1 MEHQESFII
10 DPASSGNKGSSVEFE
25 VVGLTHSIRFARVT
39 KTTRDGRRIAN
50 SRI

>member
-10 DPASSGNKGSSVEFE
+10 DPVSSGNKGSSVEFE

-39 KTTRDGRRIAN
+39 KTTRDGRRIVN
-50 SRI
+50 SRR